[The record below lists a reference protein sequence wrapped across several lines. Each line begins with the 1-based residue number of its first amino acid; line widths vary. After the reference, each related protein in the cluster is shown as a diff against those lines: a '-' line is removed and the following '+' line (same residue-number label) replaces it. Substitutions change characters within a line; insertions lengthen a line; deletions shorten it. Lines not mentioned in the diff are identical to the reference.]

1 MRIRGWPTL
10 LAHRRCGMFENVA
23 QRTAAALVVT
33 ACAAASLLAQAPA
46 VTKMP
51 ITTASEE
58 ARKLYVDG
66 RDLLERLRGTDGR
79 RLFEQAVAKD
89 HGFALAFV
97 GLANTA
103 GTNREFV
110 DAVTKA

>member
-1 MRIRGWPTL
+1 
-10 LAHRRCGMFENVA
+10 MFENVA
-23 QRTAAALVVT
+23 QRTAAVLVVT

-58 ARKLYVDG
+58 ARKLYLEG
-66 RDLLERLRGTDGR
+66 RDLLERLRGTDAR

-89 HGFALAFV
+89 PELRPCICRAREHGGHQPRVRRGDDQGGGA
-97 GLANTA
+97 
-103 GTNREFV
+103 RR
-110 DAVTKA
+110 